1 MIGLILGETQLG
13 TLIIKKLKSIKKDF
27 IIIDI
32 SKKRKFKNNKNYYPL
47 SIGQLGKAISI
58 LKRNKCKSIIFAG
71 RVIRPNFLTDKFDLK
86 ALYYLPKIVKNAR
99 KGDAFLLKKIIEIFK
114 NEGFKILNS
123 TYFNKELLLKKG
135 NHTLLKPN
143 VLNKKDILK
152 GKYILDDLSR
162 KNVAQSIVV
171 RNGQVICIEDIQGTD
186 HMLNKV
192 NNLIKKF
199 HKKRKKEGI
208 LLKLP
213 KKNQDLRI
221 DLPTLGIKTIKKCVK
236 IGLKGIVVK
245 ANQNIFLD
253 QLKCINLANKSK
265 MFICA
270 I

>member
-1 MIGLILGETQLG
+1 M
-13 TLIIKKLKSIKKDF
+13 
-27 IIIDI
+27 
-32 SKKRKFKNNKNYYPL
+32 
-47 SIGQLGKAISI
+47 
-58 LKRNKCKSIIFAG
+58 
-71 RVIRPNFLTDKFDLK
+71 
-86 ALYYLPKIVKNAR
+86 
-99 KGDAFLLKKIIEIFK
+99 
-114 NEGFKILNS
+114 NS

-135 NHTLLKPN
+135 NHTLVKPN

-186 HMLNKV
+186 HMLNRV